1 MENKYQEIEILSD
14 GLKLYGKLYLTDKNN
29 PTIIL
34 LHGLGFHSF
43 EYDTFAPLLIAA
55 GYNCL
60 SFDFRCC
67 GKSEGR
73 RGYWTLANYV
83 EDTKNAIEYVKNN
96 VNNNIVLYGNSL
108 GAVVAIAVA
117 AKYNQDKKI
126 KAIISANC
134 ATKIADFALNP
145 FRRFLIVICSAIF
158 KLVHFR
164 VSVNYFI
171 PYSLII
177 KDKKIIKNIKR
188 DKTVTEA
195 RKFAISTYLDIF
207 RWDMT
212 KLVPN
217 INAPILILQGKE
229 DRLQPINQATML
241 FDAAVE
247 PKKMIL
253 IETEHVPNLENP
265 EYLSKI
271 VVEWLKDI
279 AERRS

>member
-1 MENKYQEIEILSD
+1 MEKNLQEITIDSAS
-14 GLKLYGKLYLTDKNN
+14 LKLFGKLYLIDKEK

-34 LHGLGFHSF
+34 LHGLGFNTF
-43 EYDTFAPLLIAA
+43 EYDDLAPLLNKG

-60 SFDFRCC
+60 SFDFRSC
-67 GKSEGR
+67 GQSEGK
-73 RGYWTLANYV
+73 RGYWTLADYI

-96 VNNNIVLYGNSL
+96 INDNIVLYGNSL
-108 GAVVAIAVA
+108 GAVVAIAVS

-145 FRRFLIVICSAIF
+145 SRRFLIVICSGVFKIF
-158 KLVHFR
+158 HFR

-171 PYSLII
+171 PYTLII
-177 KDKKIIKNIKR
+177 KDKKIIENIKR
-188 DKTVTEA
+188 DKTITEA
-195 RKFAISTYLDIF
+195 RKFAISTYLDMF
-207 RWDMT
+207 SWDMT

-229 DRLQPINQATML
+229 DRLQPRKQATML

-247 PKKMIL
+247 PKEMIFT
-253 IETEHVPNLENP
+253 ETEHVPNLENP
-265 EYLSKI
+265 KYISELVIK
-271 VVEWLKDI
+271 WLNKKVNS
-279 AERRS
+279 A